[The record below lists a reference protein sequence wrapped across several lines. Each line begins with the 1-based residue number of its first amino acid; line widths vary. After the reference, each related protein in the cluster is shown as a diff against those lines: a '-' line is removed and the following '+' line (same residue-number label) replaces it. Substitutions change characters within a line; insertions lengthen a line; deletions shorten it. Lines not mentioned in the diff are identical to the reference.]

1 MTPLANM
8 IASMVIAALVIA
20 ALAFAAWV
28 LPTAREINDWFD
40 QEGGR

>member
-1 MTPLANM
+1 MTAAL
-8 IASMVIAALVIA
+8 IILAALVIA

-28 LPTAREINDWFD
+28 LPTARDINDWFD